1 MATRAT
7 AAAKPRDSRPVAPRA
22 SKPLAVRPDVRERFL
37 GVLKRAEK
45 RAADEAAARTAEA
58 RANST
63 RDAAR
68 GWRGRQ
74 APLVLN
80 AARTAP
86 RPRKK

>member
-7 AAAKPRDSRPVAPRA
+7 AVAKPRKSIVRARA
-22 SKPLAVRPDVRERFL
+22 SKPLTVRPDLRERFL
-37 GVLKRAEK
+37 AVVERAEK
-45 RAADEAAARTAEA
+45 RAADEEAARRAEA
-58 RANST
+58 RADST

-74 APLVLN
+74 APLVIN
-80 AARTAP
+80 APRSVP